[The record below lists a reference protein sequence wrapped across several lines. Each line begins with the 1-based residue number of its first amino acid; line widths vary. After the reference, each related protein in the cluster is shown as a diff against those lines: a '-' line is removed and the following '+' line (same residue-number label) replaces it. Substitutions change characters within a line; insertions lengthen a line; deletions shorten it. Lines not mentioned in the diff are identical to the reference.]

1 MFLKKIF
8 FLKKLQMNNIFKNLI
23 IVNSKQKKRISKN
36 FISGLSTES
45 FQLLSQL
52 FFAPLMLFFWGANNF
67 GIWLFILSIPNV
79 LLVFNINFQASAV
92 QEITIF
98 NLKRKYHKSNII
110 FQNSILLNLINIS
123 IISLLA
129 IIFFFFD
136 FIKLP
141 VFEALSRENVK
152 FILILIFISI
162 YLDLFNSVFTTAI
175 YSIGKL
181 YIKFYTSTIIDLCSK
196 ISIAFSGFYFDSL
209 LYPAIIYLLFTIL
222 KFMILFFFYSKLN
235 KHLIIS
241 FNLVSKKEILRM
253 FKLSLGYSA
262 DIINFL
268 IKHSLII
275 FLMGLFLDP
284 YIIGYV
290 VTLKTLFYF
299 LPIRFFGKIYHISL
313 FEFAELFSKKKFL
326 LIKKNIFKLNILSFS
341 LLLIYMILALTLGP
355 FFYNLWTN
363 YKYELSFTLLLLIV
377 FDAFLFIMRNS
388 IITFFKSIN
397 RYFIFGTS
405 DLILTVISTYVF
417 YIMLLN
423 QISLNYAF
431 FIIVLTSFI
440 SLIFSLIYFFY
451 CFKNL
456 KVNK

>member
-1 MFLKKIF
+1 MFLKRIF
-8 FLKKLQMNNIFKNLI
+8 FLKKLQMNKIFKNLI
-23 IVNSKQKKRISKN
+23 VVNSKQKKRITKN

-79 LLVFNINFQASAV
+79 LLVFNINFQTSAV

-98 NLKRKYHKSNII
+98 NSKRKYHKSNII

-141 VFEALSRENVK
+141 VK

-196 ISIAFSGFYFDSL
+196 ISIAFSGFYFDNL

-222 KFMILFFFYSKLN
+222 KFMILFFFYSKFN

-241 FNLVSKKEILRM
+241 FNLVSKKEILRI

-341 LLLIYMILALTLGP
+341 LLLIYMVLALTLGP

-363 YKYELSFTLLLLIV
+363 YKYELNFTLLLLIV
-377 FDAFLFIMRNS
+377 FDAFLFIMRSS

-405 DLILTVISTYVF
+405 DLILTIISTYVF
-417 YIMLLN
+417 YIVLHN
-423 QISLNYAF
+423 QVSLNYAF